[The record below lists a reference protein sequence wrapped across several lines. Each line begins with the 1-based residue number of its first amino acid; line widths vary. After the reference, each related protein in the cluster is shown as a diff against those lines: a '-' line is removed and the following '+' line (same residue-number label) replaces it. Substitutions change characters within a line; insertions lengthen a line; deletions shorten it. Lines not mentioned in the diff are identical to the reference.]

1 MTSILRLLYEREII
15 PPEAE
20 VPHTEK
26 YRSLMRE
33 AGERPTAPP
42 PPPPGPARGPRG
54 PALRRRPP
62 VGGGGDPGL
71 AEQLESYLNVRGQAE
86 REERALL
93 FVRAFQLGAQLM
105 LEILDPHAEK

>member
-33 AGERPTAPP
+33 AGERHTALIE
-42 PPPPGPARGPRG
+42 RMR
-54 PALRRRPP
+54 
-62 VGGGGDPGL
+62 GGDPGL
-71 AEQLESYLNVRGQAE
+71 AEQRVS
-86 REERALL
+86 
-93 FVRAFQLGAQLM
+93 
-105 LEILDPHAEK
+105 